1 MTDRSITTGPAMPR
15 AGAGAAPQ
23 TREERLA
30 AKLRENLRRRKAQA
44 RALGAEGPAAEPAT
58 EPGGERAK
66 EPAGD
71 SGPTLS
77 KPGPS
82 R

>member
-1 MTDRSITTGPAMPR
+1 MTDRPIPTGPATPPPV
-15 AGAGAAPQ
+15 AGTAPSAAPQ

-44 RALGAEGPAAEPAT
+44 RALGADGPAVERAAEPAMQ
-58 EPGGERAK
+58 
-66 EPAGD
+66 PAGD